1 LPLADLRFTQ
11 DETQDTVIEVAA
23 GSTKKDHWIPQ
34 MIGRRGG
41 REY

>member
-1 LPLADLRFTQ
+1 LPLADLRF
-11 DETQDTVIEVAA
+11 TQDTVIEVAA